1 MDLKTIKQ
9 VVDLMKRSDLTRF
22 EIEEKDLKLSIA
34 REGREQPTIVAAPL
48 PHAAPAMPA
57 PMAVA
62 QPAAA
67 PAPAEAPKEDTS
79 GLEVITSPI
88 VGTFYQSPSPDAPH
102 FVQVGSDVN
111 PSTTVCIIEAM
122 KVMNEIHAEMSGVVT
137 EILVKN
143 GQSVEFGQPLFKV
156 RPN

>member
-48 PHAAPAMPA
+48 SHATPAMPA
-57 PMAVA
+57 PVA

-88 VGTFYQSPSPDAPH
+88 VGTFYQSPSPDAPN

-111 PSTTVCIIEAM
+111 ASTTVCIIEAM
-122 KVMNEIHAEMSGVVT
+122 KVMNEIHAEMSGVIAEV
-137 EILVKN
+137 LVKN